1 MVREAVFVA
10 VLQDEIAAGM
20 EDVLGEHL
28 VGQSL
33 QSFEG
38 IRRIREHN
46 VELLVADGK
55 EIEAILIGLAA
66 VAGVAA
72 IVEVV
77 SRAIARGE
85 EKRVERMSEEE
96 QRKYQEE
103 LRKAEIL

>member
-1 MVREAVFVA
+1 M
-10 VLQDEIAAGM
+10 
-20 EDVLGEHL
+20 
-28 VGQSL
+28 
-33 QSFEG
+33 
-38 IRRIREHN
+38 
-46 VELLVADGK
+46 K
-55 EIEAILIGLAA
+55 AILIGLAA